1 MQNARVI
8 SVNISEKKGTIKVPV
23 KEIVLGKSGVIKD
36 AHSGMSL
43 RQVSLLA
50 RESIESFAKSS
61 NKHFEWGEFA
71 ENITTEGIELH
82 TTGLLDRFKIN
93 ETLLEVTQIGKTC
106 HGKGCAI
113 FTEVG
118 ACIMPK
124 EGIFARVIRE
134 GAVKEGDAIEYLPKI
149 FNVAVITLSDRASS
163 GEYPDKSG
171 PKIISLLEEY
181 FKNKNRKSSISHS
194 LIPDDEFKLKLT
206 IAGILKENPDIIITT
221 GGTGIGSHDITVDT
235 IQPMLDKEIPGI
247 MDMIRL
253 KYGMDHPAALISR
266 SVAGMIGSSLVFTLP
281 GSVKAV
287 EEYMSEIL
295 KNLQHLIYMIH
306 DLDSH

>member
-1 MQNARVI
+1 MQTAKVI

-23 KEIVLGKSGVIKD
+23 KKIVLGKSGVLMD

-82 TTGLLDRFKIN
+82 TLGLLDRFIIN
-93 ETLLEVTQIGKTC
+93 DTELEITQIGKTC

-124 EGIFARVIRE
+124 EGIFVRVI
-134 GAVKEGDAIEYLPKI
+134 KEGSIHDDDTIEYKPKI
-149 FNVAVITLSDRASS
+149 FNVGVITLSDRASI

-171 PKIISLLEEY
+171 PRIIQMLEEY
-181 FKNKNRKSSISHS
+181 FKAKNRKCEISHII
-194 LIPDDEFKLKLT
+194 IPDDDFKLKVN
-206 IAGILKENPDIIITT
+206 IASILQSNADIIITT
-221 GGTGIGSHDITVDT
+221 GGTGIGSHDITIDT
-235 IQPMLDKEIPGI
+235 IQPMLDKELPGI
-247 MDMIRL
+247 MDMIRV
-253 KYGMDHPAALISR
+253 KYGMENPAALISR
-266 SVAGMIGSSLVFTLP
+266 SVAGLIGGTLVFTLP

-287 EEYMSEIL
+287 EEYMTEIL
-295 KNLQHLIYMIH
+295 KNIQHLIYMLH

>member
-1 MQNARVI
+1 MQTAKVI
-8 SVNISEKKGTIKVPV
+8 SVNISEKKGTIKLPV
-23 KEIVLGKSGVIKD
+23 KQIVLDKNGVLND

-50 RESIESFAKSS
+50 RESIESFAKTA

-82 TTGLLDRFKIN
+82 TLGLLDRFKIN
-93 ETLLEVTQIGKTC
+93 DTELEVTQIGKTC

-118 ACIMPK
+118 SCIMPK
-124 EGIFARVIRE
+124 EGIFARVI
-134 GAVKEGDAIEYLPKI
+134 KEGSINDGDVIEYIPKI
-149 FNVAVITLSDRASS
+149 FSAVVITLSDRASK

-171 PKIISLLEEY
+171 PRIIEMLEEFY
-181 FKNKNRKSSISHS
+181 KNKNRKSNIFYS
-194 LIPDDEFKLKLT
+194 LLTDDGNKLT
-206 IAGILKENPDIIITT
+206 QLISDVMKSYPDIIITS
-221 GGTGIGSHDITVDT
+221 GGTGIGSHDITIDT
-235 IQPMLDKEIPGI
+235 IKPMLDKEIPGI
-247 MDMIRL
+247 MEMIRM
-253 KYGMDHPAALISR
+253 KYGIENPAALISR
-266 SVAGMIGSSLVFTLP
+266 SVAGLIGGTLVFTLP

-287 EEYMSEIL
+287 EEYMTEIL
-295 KNLQHLIYMIH
+295 NNMQHLIYMLH

>member
-1 MQNARVI
+1 MQHPKVI
-8 SVNISEKKGTIKVPV
+8 SVNISEKKGTIKIPV
-23 KEIVLGKSGVIKD
+23 KKIVIGNSGVLND

-82 TTGLLDRFKIN
+82 TLGLLDRFNIN
-93 ETLLEVTQIGKTC
+93 DTELEVTQIGKTC

-113 FTEVG
+113 FTEIG

-124 EGIFARVIRE
+124 EGIFARVI
-134 GAVKEGDAIEYLPKI
+134 KEGSISDGDSIVYQPKI
-149 FNVAVITLSDRASS
+149 FKVAVITLSDRASI

-171 PKIISLLEEY
+171 PRIIQMLEQY
-181 FKNKNRKSSISHS
+181 FASKNRKHSISHQI
-194 LIPDDEFKLKLT
+194 IPDDEFKLKLCMASA
-206 IAGILKENPDIIITT
+206 IKGNSDIIITT
-221 GGTGIGSHDITVDT
+221 GGTGIGSHDLTVDT
-235 IQPMLDKEIPGI
+235 IQPMLDKELPGI
-247 MDMIRL
+247 MDMIRM

-266 SVAGMIGSSLVFTLP
+266 SVAGLIGGTLVFTLP

-295 KNLQHLIYMIH
+295 KNLQHLIYMLH

>member
-1 MQNARVI
+1 MQTAKVI

-23 KEIVLGKSGVIKD
+23 KKIVLGKSGVLMD

-82 TTGLLDRFKIN
+82 TLGLLDRFIIN
-93 ETLLEVTQIGKTC
+93 DTELEITQIGKTC

-124 EGIFARVIRE
+124 EGIFARVI
-134 GAVKEGDAIEYLPKI
+134 KEGSIHDGDTIEYKPKI
-149 FNVAVITLSDRASS
+149 FNVGVITLSDRASI

-171 PKIISLLEEY
+171 PKIIQMLEEY
-181 FKNKNRKSSISHS
+181 FKAKNRKYDISQII
-194 LIPDDEFKLKLT
+194 IPDDDFKLKVN
-206 IAGILKENPDIIITT
+206 IASFLQSNADIIITT
-221 GGTGIGSHDITVDT
+221 GGTGIGSHDITIDT
-235 IQPMLDKEIPGI
+235 IQPMLDKELPGI

-253 KYGMDHPAALISR
+253 KYGMENPAALISR
-266 SVAGMIGSSLVFTLP
+266 SVAGLIGGTLVFTLP

-287 EEYMSEIL
+287 DEYMTEIL
-295 KNLQHLIYMIH
+295 KNLQHLIYMLH

>member
-1 MQNARVI
+1 MQTAKVI
-8 SVNISEKKGTIKVPV
+8 SVNISEKKGTIKLPV
-23 KEIVLGKSGVIKD
+23 KKIILDKSGVQND

-50 RESIESFAKSS
+50 KESIESFAKTAK
-61 NKHFEWGEFA
+61 KHFVWGEFA

-82 TTGLLDRFKIN
+82 TLGLLDRFKIN
-93 ETLLEVTQIGKTC
+93 DTELEVTQIGKTC

-124 EGIFARVIRE
+124 EGIFARVI
-134 GAVKEGDAIEYLPKI
+134 KEGSIIDGDDIEYIPKI
-149 FNVAVITLSDRASS
+149 FDVAVITLSDRASI

-171 PKIISLLEEY
+171 PRIIELLEEY
-181 FKNKNRKSSISHS
+181 FKTKNRKSNITYF
-194 LIPDDEFKLKLT
+194 LIPDDETKLKQL
-206 IAGILKENPDIIITT
+206 IDDILKSNPDIIITT

-235 IQPMLDKEIPGI
+235 IKLMIDREIPGI
-247 MDMIRL
+247 MDMVRM
-253 KYGMDHPAALISR
+253 KYGMENPAALISR
-266 SVAGMIGSSLVFTLP
+266 SVAGLMGETLVFTLP

-295 KNLQHLIYMIH
+295 KNLQHLLYMLH
-306 DLDSH
+306 DLDSR

>member
-1 MQNARVI
+1 MQKGKVI
-8 SVNISEKKGTIKVPV
+8 SVNISEKKGTIKIPV
-23 KEIVLGKSGVIKD
+23 KKIELSKTGVIND

-50 RESIESFAKSS
+50 KESIEKFAASS
-61 NKHFEWGEFA
+61 NKKFKWGEFA

-82 TTGLLDRFKIN
+82 TTGLLDRFIIN
-93 ETLLEVTQIGKTC
+93 DTELEVTQIGKTC

-134 GAVKEGDAIEYLPKI
+134 GVIKDGDIIDYHPKI
-149 FNVAVITLSDRASS
+149 FKTAVITLSDRASK

-171 PKIISLLEEY
+171 PRIKDILEEY
-181 FKNKNRKSSISHS
+181 FLSKFRKTTNASF
-194 LIPDDEFKLKLT
+194 LIPDDSATLKQT
-206 IAGILKENPDIIITT
+206 IEEILKRSPDIIFTT

-235 IQPMLDKEIPGI
+235 VQPMLDREIPGI
-247 MDMIRL
+247 MDMIRI
-253 KYGMDHPAALISR
+253 KYGSEHPAALISR
-266 SVAGMIGSSLVFTLP
+266 SVAGVIGNTLVFTLP
-281 GSVKAV
+281 GSVRAV

-295 KNLQHLIYMIH
+295 KNLQHLIYMLH

>member
-1 MQNARVI
+1 MHKAKVI
-8 SVNISEKKGTIKVPV
+8 SVNISEKKGTIKIPV
-23 KEIVLGKSGVIKD
+23 KKIVLDKSGVVND

-50 RESIESFAKSS
+50 RESIESFGKTA

-82 TTGLLDRFKIN
+82 TLGLLDRFKIN
-93 ETLLEVTQIGKTC
+93 DTELEITQIGKTC

-124 EGIFARVIRE
+124 EGIFARVIKE
-134 GAVKEGDAIEYLPKI
+134 GAIHDGDGIEYIPKI
-149 FNVAVITLSDRASS
+149 FKVAVITLSDRASK

-171 PKIISLLEEY
+171 PRIIQMLEEY
-181 FKNKNRKSSISHS
+181 YTAKNRKHEISH
-194 LIPDDEFKLKLT
+194 LIIPDDDFKLKVN
-206 IAGILKENPDIIITT
+206 IASVLQANADIIITT

-235 IQPMLDKEIPGI
+235 IKPMLDKEIPGI
-247 MDMIRL
+247 MEMVRM
-253 KYGMDHPAALISR
+253 KYGMEHPAA
-266 SVAGMIGSSLVFTLP
+266 
-281 GSVKAV
+281 
-287 EEYMSEIL
+287 
-295 KNLQHLIYMIH
+295 
-306 DLDSH
+306 